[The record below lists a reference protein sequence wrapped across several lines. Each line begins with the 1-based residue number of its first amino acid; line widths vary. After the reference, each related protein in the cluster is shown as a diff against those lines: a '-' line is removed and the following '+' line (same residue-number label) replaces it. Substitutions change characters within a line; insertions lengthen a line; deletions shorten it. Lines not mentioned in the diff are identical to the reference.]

1 MRRSFILAL
10 ALTAV
15 TTACQPPEDA
25 VNQPPNNDAQA
36 APETASPA
44 AGNAAPSAPGSGTP
58 PVRLA
63 EGQYL
68 VDASGRAVY
77 ALEGNTGGSKCD
89 ATCEAAWPPVLTESA
104 VGSQAPGLQ
113 PGLLSSQP
121 RADGAAQVVY
131 AGHPLYRYAG
141 DQGAT
146 STSGDG
152 VKDQWGTWHL
162 VSSAGTFVSGSAKA
176 QQAKEQPHN

>member
-10 ALTAV
+10 ALSAAAA
-15 TTACQPPEDA
+15 ACQPPEDA
-25 VNQPPNNDAQA
+25 VNQPPNTDAQA
-36 APETASPA
+36 TPDTANPA
-44 AGNAAPSAPGSGTP
+44 AGNAVPSSPASNAP

-68 VDASGRAVY
+68 VDGSGRSVY

-89 ATCEAAWPPVLTESA
+89 AVCENAWPPVLTESA
-104 VGSQAPGLQ
+104 VDSQVPGLQ

-121 RADGAAQVVY
+121 RPDGAAQVVY

-141 DQGAT
+141 DQGAG

-162 VSSAGTFVSGSAKA
+162 VSSAGTFVSGSAQA
-176 QQAKEQPHN
+176 QQAKEQAQ